1 MSKKQG
7 GLSVLAVVVAVL
19 AVAALTWPTPA
30 TAQIPDKFE
39 NLQLLPKDTSR
50 MDLINTMKDI
60 TFALGTRCWYCHDGE
75 GDDLS
80 TFNFAADVKPTK
92 AAARTMMKM
101 VHEIN
106 SKYIS
111 KVDPDHK
118 VTCYTCH
125 RGKVEPEE

>member
-1 MSKKQG
+1 MNRTQG
-7 GLSVLAVVVAVL
+7 GLSVLVAVVALVAVAVL
-19 AVAALTWPTPA
+19 TWSTPA

-39 NLQLLPKDTSR
+39 NLQVLPKDTSR
-50 MDLINTMKDI
+50 MDLINTMKDF

-80 TFNFAADVKPTK
+80 TFNFASDVKPAK
-92 AAARTMMKM
+92 AAARSMMLM
-101 VHEIN
+101 VQEIN
-106 SKYIS
+106 TKYIS
-111 KVDPDHK
+111 KLDTDHR

>member
-1 MSKKQG
+1 MSKTQS
-7 GLSVLAVVVAVL
+7 GLSILAVVVVAAFAVL
-19 AVAALTWPTPA
+19 SWSISA

-39 NLQLLPKDTSR
+39 NLQVIPKDTSR
-50 MDLINTMKDI
+50 MDLINTMKDV

-80 TFNFAADVKPTK
+80 TFNFASDVKPTK
-92 AAARTMMKM
+92 ATARIMMKM

-106 SKYIS
+106 TNYIS
-111 KVDPDHK
+111 KLDADRK